1 MASGINRFLSKREG
15 KRNRGRGDQDQ
26 QHHHHHLPHHSH
38 PLARKPFSTSS
49 PELAL
54 KASDPNSAAD
64 FYGLFDAHGPPA
76 TSAEEPKIKTL
87 RLRILN
93 SKGVL
98 LRDTQILW
106 ALRSVGASGDVDA
119 AYGLLLAMSDASE
132 GIVTQYDPRTK
143 LLGAQ
148 NRQGVT
154 CFLDSTLFS
163 MFSRLD
169 SFEAMLYNS
178 FDDVARNKLA
188 FLLRLWV
195 NLLRSG
201 KLITTDIT
209 KVIQDSL
216 AECGWP
222 EAGELHQQDA
232 SEAFSFITGKLEL
245 PLMTLKM
252 DIYHTGKE
260 DSNDDHKFINERLL
274 EVAIP
279 PDTTSDRSVITLEE
293 CLEEYFNNRIEVRRY
308 LERRSTI
315 TSMRKGSAVHVET
328 IELDGDQS
336 PITPLSPSPSYASP
350 VRPGANR
357 ARAPSIIQERYIPP
371 RNESGYSSLA
381 PIDTKDSAPMSRVG
395 SVRKEVMMPAW
406 QFFSLIPWYTDNA
419 PMNDAQVAAHF
430 SSKRPVLGLCLKRY
444 SFTAN
449 GKAIRLDTKVDI
461 PVEIGVP
468 HFIQDDRMEETGGL
482 HGNFKLSLQ
491 SVVCHRGNSV
501 DSGHYIALVRGTAP
515 PWSSDG
521 QLPETAKTWMRF
533 DDLAPQRITVV
544 DIEKALREETPYL
557 LFYQILPIEGDP
569 GSISVGE
576 EPLASVSERNAS
588 VSEVSSESALTDNQ
602 IPSGRPSFDITH
614 LEEPRGRSP
623 TETRRTSV
631 ISFQE
636 PPSDHANGAS
646 LAVPNNGD
654 PSSTPRTKSLSR
666 TQSKASESGGLSRTL
681 SKFKRK
687 SREIL
692 PLDNQNVAEVHVKEI
707 SERSTPV
714 TQDVSCRL
722 RLLISNDDDDDDDEG
737 EFSYAPGHVFST
749 VVGGKQQREQATTN
763 IAKLGEQIEHREEL
777 FNAYEDFPQSSLEL
791 SCRHCFNFVCRR
803 GDICLSSSASGTL

>member
-15 KRNRGRGDQDQ
+15 KRNRGRGDQHDPQ
-26 QHHHHHLPHHSH
+26 HHHLPHHPH
-38 PLARKPFSTSS
+38 PYPLTRKPFSTSS

-54 KASDPNSAAD
+54 KPSDPNSAAD
-64 FYGLFDAHGPPA
+64 FYGLFDVHAPLA
-76 TSAEEPKIKTL
+76 TVAEEPKIKTL
-87 RLRILN
+87 RRRILN

-98 LRDTQILW
+98 LRDAQILW
-106 ALRSVGASGDVDA
+106 ALRSNASSGDLDA
-119 AYGLLLAMSDASE
+119 AYELLLAMSDASE
-132 GIVTQYDPRTK
+132 GIVTPYDPRTK

-154 CFLDSTLFS
+154 CFLDATLFS

-178 FDDVARNKLA
+178 FNDVARNKLA

-209 KVIQDSL
+209 KVMQDTL
-216 AECGWP
+216 AECGWA
-222 EAGELHQQDA
+222 EAAELHQQDA
-232 SEAFSFITGKLEL
+232 SEAFSFITGKLDL

-279 PDTTSDRSVITLEE
+279 PDPTGQRSVITLEE
-293 CLEEYFNNRIEVRRY
+293 CLEDYFNNRIEVRRY

-315 TSMRKGSAVHVET
+315 NSMRKTSAVHVET
-328 IELDGDQS
+328 VELDGDQS

-350 VRPGANR
+350 TRPGANR
-357 ARAPSIIQERYIPP
+357 TRAPSIIQERYIPP
-371 RNESGYSSLA
+371 RNESGYSSLV
-381 PIDTKDSAPMSRVG
+381 PINSKDSAPMSRIG

-406 QFFSLIPWYTDNA
+406 QFFSLIPWYTDNV
-419 PMNDAQVAAHF
+419 PTNDAQVAAHF

-444 SFTAN
+444 SFTPA
-449 GKAIRLDTKVDI
+449 GKAIRLDTQVDI

-468 HFIQDDRMEETGGL
+468 HFIQDDRVEETGGL
-482 HGNFKLSLQ
+482 QGNFKLSLQ

-501 DSGHYIALVRGTAP
+501 DSGHYIALVRGSAA

-533 DDLAPQRITVV
+533 DDLAPQRIAVV
-544 DIEKALREETPYL
+544 DIEKALKEETPYL

-569 GSISVGE
+569 GSIAAGE
-576 EPLASVSERNAS
+576 EPLASVSEHNTS
-588 VSEVSSESALTDNQ
+588 VSEISSESALTDNQ
-602 IPSGRPSFDITH
+602 TLSGRPSFEITL

-631 ISFQE
+631 ISFQD
-636 PPSDHANGAS
+636 PPPEYTNGAS
-646 LAVPNNGD
+646 LSVPNMVD
-654 PSSTPRTKSLSR
+654 PSSTPRPKSLSR
-666 TQSKASESGGLSRTL
+666 TQSKASESSLGRTL
-681 SKFKRK
+681 SKLKRK
-687 SREIL
+687 SREVL
-692 PLDNQNVAEVHVKEI
+692 PLDNPNQTEVHVTEI
-707 SERSTPV
+707 SEPIMPTAHNGQTYASQTGSPHFSKQNTLQFQHQPPRTHKSEKSRS
-714 TQDVSCRL
+714 R
-722 RLLISNDDDDDDDEG
+722 ISRSKMRG
-737 EFSYAPGHVFST
+737 EKPDREC
-749 VVGGKQQREQATTN
+749 VVM
-763 IAKLGEQIEHREEL
+763 
-777 FNAYEDFPQSSLEL
+777 
-791 SCRHCFNFVCRR
+791 
-803 GDICLSSSASGTL
+803 